1 MKHYFLKSLFQNF
14 DFFWLFRKFWLSTV
28 MSLTQKWLKK
38 AQIVISCT
46 NVDRKMRIK
55 SKRYFHVNYSFMK
68 LFSQNFEAL
77 TQCCNVINPELTRK
91 RIQTGISCTN
101 GDRKTIIKNKK
112 NFEVRYSLM
121 KLFSGNFKI
130 LAPCQMSSFQNQV
143 KKTQVCISGTTGCK
157 NIKVRENR
165 EHYYCYRNISYWFF
179 LSLLVHNVQIQVQFD
194 PILR

>member
-1 MKHYFLKSLFQNF
+1 
-14 DFFWLFRKFWLSTV
+14 

-38 AQIVISCT
+38 VQIVIVCI

-55 SKRYFHVNYSFMK
+55 SKRYFQVNNSFMK

-77 TQCCNVINPELTRK
+77 TQCCNVINPELARK

-101 GDRKTIIKNKK
+101 GDRKTIIKSKK

-121 KLFSGNFKI
+121 KLFSGNLKI
-130 LAPCQMSSFQNQV
+130 LAPCRMSSFQNRV

-157 NIKVRENR
+157 NIKVRKNQ
-165 EHYYCYRNISYWFF
+165 EHYYYYRNIGY
-179 LSLLVHNVQIQVQFD
+179 
-194 PILR
+194 